1 MNERQPYEQ
10 LMADKLQRL
19 PSPDADTSWQ
29 QMKRLLDDEDNKT
42 GGGKKRPGGWWKTGL
57 MAIAL
62 IAGLWFYSESRKTSQ
77 KDLSSVDAASKKE
90 TANNNSKT
98 ETNKNDNNKSTITD
112 NNATLNPSNAS
123 KQNTADKNNVSAKDD
138 ATISIPAKNNVADK
152 KAGTGATDINAGTAI
167 VSGNSDKNATKKI
180 NTKNKPVS
188 NAGTDNSNVLLAEKA
203 KADANASLRENTGA
217 TNESVFNKTNKGKN
231 NKGNLNADDR
241 DINTANNEIASSAGK
256 ANKLKKNKIGI
267 TTVLEEP
274 AESETNEPT
283 SLNKNNK
290 PKTKTGKNFRFQPT
304 QTVTGS
310 DLSYIDDKLKGSL
323 IDLSSPFRGT
333 GGLVS
338 SPSVDSIASLPETSK
353 LLTRETKALATRAKN
368 ENEAAI
374 MAKKE
379 KKSLKLN
386 FSGFFKPFSLRVDAE
401 PWWAAGLA
409 INHAVGVNN
418 QNRYSYNVNAKSGL
432 IGDYIPSPFVQFH
445 LNDYVYM
452 QTELNL
458 SMPQLTPQ
466 LLVYQRSAD
475 IAGASGMRQEKS
487 IYVQKL
493 YYFNWPV
500 SLHYS
505 PVNNLYLSAGIQFSS
520 FQSGL
525 ALIQTKT
532 FDTQVN
538 PAYPI
543 STNNSIEKFKD
554 DSIAAK
560 LSPTEWRWQA
570 GADYYWNRFSIG
582 IRYNKSFKDLL
593 NVTVDHNLTTNRN
606 AAFLLFVRYNLFE
619 GRKKDNSEPKQNLA
633 RY

>member
-10 LMADKLQRL
+10 LIADKLQRL
-19 PSPDADTSWQ
+19 PSPDADASWQ

-42 GGGKKRPGGWWKTGL
+42 GGGGKKSPGPGGGWWRTGL
-57 MAIAL
+57 IAIAL

-77 KDLSSVDAASKKE
+77 KDLSAVTPSGNNP
-90 TANNNSKT
+90 ANNNSKA
-98 ETNKNDNNKSTITD
+98 EANKKDNNKSVITD
-112 NNATLNPSNAS
+112 NNATPDQSTAAQ
-123 KQNTADKNNVSAKDD
+123 QNKADKNNVTANDND
-138 ATISIPAKNNVADK
+138 AANPGTKSDLADK
-152 KAGTGATDINAGTAI
+152 KAAAEPVAVNANKGAA
-167 VSGNSDKNATKKI
+167 
-180 NTKNKPVS
+180 
-188 NAGTDNSNVLLAEKA
+188 
-203 KADANASLRENTGA
+203 NTGSDNTHA
-217 TNESVFNKTNKGKN
+217 SANEKIKSD
-231 NKGNLNADDR
+231 LNAPAGAAHAL
-241 DINTANNEIASSAGK
+241 TAF
-256 ANKLKKNKIGI
+256 
-267 TTVLEEP
+267 
-274 AESETNEPT
+274 
-283 SLNKNNK
+283 NKNNK
-290 PKTKTGKNFRFQPT
+290 IKGNKIAPNGSEKGIDNTDGAIISSNGNSNKLRNNKVDVNRDITGITGELTSFNKNKKAKNKADKNFHFQPT
-304 QTVTGS
+304 QSVTGS
-310 DLSYIDDKLKGSL
+310 DLAYIDDRLKSSL

-333 GGLVS
+333 GGVVS
-338 SPSVDSIASLPETSK
+338 SPSVDSIASLSDPGK
-353 LLTRETKALATRAKN
+353 LLTRETKSLATRAKN
-368 ENEAAI
+368 EREAELL
-374 MAKKE
+374 AKKE

-401 PWWAAGLA
+401 PWWAAGLSL
-409 INHAVGVNN
+409 NHIVGLNN
-418 QNRYSYNVNAKSGL
+418 QNRFNYNVNAKPGL
-432 IGDYIPSPFVQFH
+432 LSDYIPSPFVQFH

-475 IAGASGMRQEKS
+475 IAGTSTMRQEKS

-538 PAYPI
+538 PSNPV

-582 IRYNKSFKDLL
+582 MRYNKSFKDLL
-593 NVTVDHNLTTNRN
+593 NVTVDHTLTTNRN
-606 AAFLLFVRYNLFE
+606 AAFLFFVRYNLFE
-619 GRKKDNSEPKQNLA
+619 GRKRDSPKQSQPS
-633 RY
+633 Y

>member
-19 PSPDADTSWQ
+19 PSPDADASWQ

-42 GGGKKRPGGWWKTGL
+42 GGSKKRPGGAWWKTGL
-57 MAIAL
+57 MAIVL

-77 KDLSSVDAASKKE
+77 KDLSSVNASGKKE
-90 TANNNSKT
+90 LANNNSKT
-98 ETNKNDNNKSTITD
+98 ETNKDDNNKPTITD
-112 NNATLNPSNAS
+112 NNTTLNPSNTA
-123 KQNTADKNNVSAKDD
+123 KENTANKNNVSAEDD
-138 ATISIPAKNNVADK
+138 ATVSAGTKNDLADN
-152 KAGTGATDINAGTAI
+152 KAGTRTADTKAAASI
-167 VSGNSDKNATKKI
+167 VSGNADKSETNKI
-180 NTKNKPVS
+180 NTNNKPLTKP
-188 NAGTDNSNVLLAEKA
+188 GTDNSNVLLAEKTKPGPNA
-203 KADANASLRENTGA
+203 LLKATTGA
-217 TNESVFNKTNKGKN
+217 TNESTAFRKINKSKS

-241 DINTANNEIASSAGK
+241 NINTANNEIISSAGK
-256 ANKLKKNKIGI
+256 SNKLKKNKVGESDAFTEI
-267 TTVLEEP
+267 TATRH
-274 AESETNEPT
+274 EST
-283 SLNKNNK
+283 SFNKNSQQKSKK
-290 PKTKTGKNFRFQPT
+290 PGKELILILAQTGT
-304 QTVTGS
+304 TS
-310 DLSYIDDKLKGSL
+310 DLSYIDDRLKGSL
-323 IDLSSPFRGT
+323 VDPSSPFRGA
-333 GGLVS
+333 GG
-338 SPSVDSIASLPETSK
+338 SPSVDSISSLPDPSK
-353 LLTRETKALATRAKN
+353 LLTRETKALAARAKN

-409 INHAVGVNN
+409 LNHVVGVNN
-418 QNRYSYNVNAKSGL
+418 QNRYNYNANAKSGL
-432 IGDYIPSPFVQFH
+432 ISDYIPSPFVQFH

-475 IAGASGMRQEKS
+475 VSGTAGMRQEKS
-487 IYVQKL
+487 VYIQKL

-505 PVNNLYLSAGIQFSS
+505 PINNLYLSAGLQFSS

-532 FDTQVN
+532 FDTQGN
-538 PAYPI
+538 PSNPV

-570 GADYYWNRFSIG
+570 GADYYLNRFSIG

-593 NVTVDHNLTTNRN
+593 NVTVDHTITTNRN
-606 AAFLLFVRYNLFE
+606 AAFLFFMRYNLFE
-619 GRKKDNSEPKQNLA
+619 GRKRDSPKQSLE